1 MKRRVLPKKDVVSCT
16 YSKKKDPNGA
26 ILNDTVGLLLPL
38 DVRGRGR
45 RRFFS
50 PISLLSLSLL
60 NIKKTPTIATCI
72 TSDLWPTTGQWKK
85 KETCPSGSRGAL
97 HSGRPNHVSPLFS
110 PINIW
115 ERTEKRRGWKDRK
128 KEKKKTRRGK
138 KEGRTEKKN
147 KNKKKNREKNRGR
160 QGGRNRQLP
169 PTPPPPGTTTIAGHH
184 WRLRLLQVNPPP
196 LLLSFLPSPCR
207 TCTVHV
213 SAGEVKLVTM
223 LMHSNQLLWAGW
235 AQPMDLGPSPV

>member
-60 NIKKTPTIATCI
+60 NIKKMPTIATCI

-85 KETCPSGSRGAL
+85 KETCPSGSRGAAAQWPPQPCL
-97 HSGRPNHVSPLFS
+97 SLVFTYKYMGEN
-110 PINIW
+110 
-115 ERTEKRRGWKDRK
+115 RK
-128 KEKKKTRRGK
+128 KERVERQKERKKKDPKRK
-138 KEGRTEKKN
+138 KGRKNRKK
-147 KNKKKNREKNRGR
+147 KQKQKKNREKNRGR

-169 PTPPPPGTTTIAGHH
+169 PTPPPPGTTTTAGHH

-213 SAGEVKLVTM
+213 SAGEVKLVTV

-235 AQPMDLGPSPV
+235 AQPMDLGSSPV